1 MHDQHA
7 APQAGPSLGARVLRG
22 LGLSLTVLVL
32 LWLVFE
38 LVCRVVDLP
47 KLSRD
52 ELDPLA
58 AQMQDA
64 RIEPHPYLAY
74 ANRPNFVHEPSAT
87 DPTSVRHNSL
97 GFRGPETT
105 WEKPAGTYRVLCL
118 GGSSVYGI
126 GPSSDATNWPTLLET
141 RLNQAQS
148 AKRVEVINGGCQG
161 YSTFEMSI
169 QLALRG
175 VSLSPD
181 LVLCYEAIND
191 MRCALYPNVARD
203 NTHWR
208 ALWPTE
214 RESLAERLLERS
226 YAYLAWRRYATDWW
240 SERANLGNYVIV
252 DFGKYMPDDYAH
264 ANAADL
270 GFANIRRNLVSI
282 VGTAHAHG
290 AEVLLVTQ
298 ATRMADFERF
308 GSSQAQK
315 DGFNRVTAMFG
326 EVANERSVPYCDAR
340 SALESEADRQR
351 AAVGKDQIFV
361 RPDVV
366 RPGVGNGEVHL
377 TDEGCELLAK
387 TIAARILELGLVR

>member
-1 MHDQHA
+1 MHDQHP
-7 APQAGPSLGARVLRG
+7 APQARSSVGARVLRG
-22 LGLSLTVLVL
+22 LGISLTVLL
-32 LWLVFE
+32 ALWLVFE

-58 AQMQDA
+58 AAFKDS
-64 RIEPHPYLAY
+64 RVEPHPYLAY
-74 ANRPNFVHEPSAT
+74 ANRPGFVHEPSAS
-87 DPTSVRHNSL
+87 DPASVRHNAL

-105 WEKPAGTYRVLCL
+105 WEKPPGTYRVLCL

-126 GPSSDATNWPTLLET
+126 GPSSDATNWPTRLEMH
-141 RLNQAQS
+141 LNEAKP

-161 YSTFEMSI
+161 YSSFEMSI
-169 QLALRG
+169 NLALRG

-208 ALWPTE
+208 AVWPVE
-214 RESLAERLLERS
+214 REDSAQALLEKS
-226 YAYLAWRRYATDWW
+226 YAYLAWRRYATNWW
-240 SERANLGNYVIV
+240 DERKNLGNYVIV

-270 GFANIRRNLVSI
+270 GFANIGRNVVTI
-282 VGTAHAHG
+282 IGAAHAHG

-308 GSSQAQK
+308 GSSDIQK
-315 DGFNRVTAMFG
+315 QSFERVIAMIG
-326 EVANERSVPYCDAR
+326 KLANERSVPFCDAR
-340 SALESEADRQR
+340 RVLEGEADRQR
-351 AAVGKDQIFV
+351 AAEGKDRIFV

-387 TIAARILELGLVR
+387 TIAARILELGLIK